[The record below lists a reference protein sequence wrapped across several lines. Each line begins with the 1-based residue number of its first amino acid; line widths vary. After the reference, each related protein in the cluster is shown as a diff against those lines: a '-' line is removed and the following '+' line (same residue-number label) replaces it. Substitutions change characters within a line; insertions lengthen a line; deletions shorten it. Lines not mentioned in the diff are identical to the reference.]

1 MKIGLPLRQ
10 AIIGWDSGT
19 WGQCLDFWLQ
29 YVPDL
34 KGKDVLELGASQGGL
49 SLYFALQE
57 AQVLC
62 SDLTSPE
69 AKARPLHQAYGQS
82 QIRYL
87 ALDAKALDLPD
98 QSQDLVVFKSVL
110 GGIRRGA
117 ETDPKPLVMAEILR
131 VLRPGGW
138 LLFAENLIG
147 AHWHMFLRKQFVS
160 WAAYW
165 DYLSLPDLQALT
177 QPFAESHYQTAGILA
192 LCGRTEFQRQQLS
205 RLDRVLQKKWPENQ
219 CYCVFVAARKA
230 SDLT

>member
-10 AIIGWDSGT
+10 AIIGCKYGT

-62 SDLTSPE
+62 SDLTSPKPRPVLYTRPM
-69 AKARPLHQAYGQS
+69 AKARSAIWLWT
-82 QIRYL
+82 R
-87 ALDAKALDLPD
+87 KALDLPD

-110 GGIRRGA
+110 GEISRGA

-147 AHWHMFLRKQFVS
+147 AHWHMFLRKRFVS

-165 DYLSLPDLQALT
+165 DYLSLPRFTGFNPAVCRK
-177 QPFAESHYQTAGILA
+177 S
-192 LCGRTEFQRQQLS
+192 LS
-205 RLDRVLQKKWPENQ
+205 DSGHPGLVW
-219 CYCVFVAARKA
+219 
-230 SDLT
+230 TH